1 MKRHVLW
8 CIGLLLLAFARSAEA
23 QACLGLSSF
32 ADTPVRLTGARL
44 FPVDGTDA
52 DAVALGAGRS
62 HGIFLSLGYARVR
75 HGAADVFPDD
85 DPTEQQTLFELGYQ
99 IPLGGGRVQLCPVGG
114 AGLGKGPVINNTDYR
129 RRFASAGLAIG
140 IPLNLGFGIRLAPNA
155 SARWEYLRTTA
166 EGLVDAGSSGVADVG
181 LGLIIARR
189 LVVQPTY
196 SMPFATGTSE
206 DPRLGVVVSIGSGW
220 RPR

>member
-1 MKRHVLW
+1 MRKTRWV
-8 CIGLLLLAFARSAEA
+8 IGVLLLVLGRTADA

-44 FPVDGTDA
+44 FPEDRTEA
-52 DAVALGAGRS
+52 DALVVGAGRS
-62 HGIFLSLGYARVR
+62 NGVFLSLGYARVL
-75 HGAADVFPDD
+75 HDDTELFADD

-99 IPLGGGRVQLCPVGG
+99 IPLIGGRVQLCPVGG
-114 AGLGKGPVINNTDYR
+114 AGLGKGPVISNTDYR

-220 RPR
+220 RSR